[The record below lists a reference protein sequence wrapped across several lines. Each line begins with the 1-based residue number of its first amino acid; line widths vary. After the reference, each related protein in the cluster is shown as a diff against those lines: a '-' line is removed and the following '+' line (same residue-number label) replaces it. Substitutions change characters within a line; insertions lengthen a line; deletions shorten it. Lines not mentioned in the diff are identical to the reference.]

1 MFKLVRL
8 IWDFGPNFGVARS
21 VGDIEPTAAVAVPPL
36 VVHWDGADA
45 PTRQKIEATLK
56 HIMPRSPGA
65 TIAGSIAAMRAGDSV
80 GRFRAAYELVGLI
93 EEITP
98 ELIEPGEPL
107 TARPSTS
114 ATRAA

>member
-8 IWDFGPNFGVARS
+8 IWDFGPYFGVARS

-36 VVHWDGADA
+36 VAHWDGADA
-45 PTRQKIEATLK
+45 PTRQKIEAALK

-80 GRFRAAYELVGLI
+80 GRFRAAYELGGLI
-93 EEITP
+93 
-98 ELIEPGEPL
+98 
-107 TARPSTS
+107 
-114 ATRAA
+114 